1 MKRTEAKNVGQII
14 DDLLKKE
21 NLDVALDEHRA
32 CALWPQIVGD
42 GINRYT
48 IKRYV
53 KDGVMTVH
61 LSSAS
66 LANELMLN
74 RDLYSRAVS
83 AVRQPIESFF
93 NWLNEKTSIQRA
105 HYVRSTDGLVVH
117 VMGSIAIAFT
127 YLIFNC

>member
-1 MKRTEAKNVGQII
+1 MKRTEAKNIGQII

-21 NLDVALDEHRA
+21 NLDVALHEHRA
-32 CALWPQIVGD
+32 SALWPQIVGD

-66 LANELMLN
+66 LANELMLIRASIITRIN
-74 RDLYSRAVS
+74 EALGRDIIRE
-83 AVRQPIESFF
+83 I
-93 NWLNEKTSIQRA
+93 
-105 HYVRSTDGLVVH
+105 
-117 VMGSIAIAFT
+117 
-127 YLIFNC
+127 IFK

>member
-1 MKRTEAKNVGQII
+1 MKHTEAKNIGQII
-14 DDLLKKE
+14 ADVLRKE

-32 CALWPQIVGD
+32 SALWPQIVGD

-48 IKRYV
+48 IRRYV

-74 RDLYSRAVS
+74 RAT
-83 AVRQPIESFF
+83 I
-93 NWLNEKTSIQRA
+93 IQRINEA
-105 HYVRSTDGLVVH
+105 LGRDIIHEIV
-117 VMGSIAIAFT
+117 FK
-127 YLIFNC
+127 

>member
-1 MKRTEAKNVGQII
+1 MKRTEAKNIGQII
-14 DDLLKKE
+14 EDLLKKE
-21 NLDVALDEHRA
+21 NLDVVLDEHRA
-32 CALWPQIVGD
+32 SALWPQIVGD

-74 RDLYSRAVS
+74 RASVIAR
-83 AVRQPIESFF
+83 I
-93 NWLNEKTSIQRA
+93 NEALGREVI
-105 HYVRSTDGLVVH
+105 HE
-117 VMGSIAIAFT
+117 I
-127 YLIFNC
+127 IFK

>member
-1 MKRTEAKNVGQII
+1 MKRTEAKNIGQII
-14 DDLLKKE
+14 NEVLVKE

-53 KDGVMTVH
+53 INGVMTVY

-74 RDLYSRAVS
+74 RMA
-83 AVRQPIESFF
+83 I
-93 NWLNEKTSIQRA
+93 IQRLNQA
-105 HYVRSTDGLVVH
+105 LGRDIIHE
-117 VMGSIAIAFT
+117 I
-127 YLIFNC
+127 IFK

>member
-1 MKRTEAKNVGQII
+1 MKRTEARNIGQII
-14 DDLLKKE
+14 NDVLQRE
-21 NLDVALDEHRA
+21 HLDVALDEPRA
-32 CALWPQIVGD
+32 SALWPQIVGD

-74 RDLYSRAVS
+74 RGTLIAR
-83 AVRQPIESFF
+83 I
-93 NWLNEKTSIQRA
+93 NEALGREII
-105 HYVRSTDGLVVH
+105 HE
-117 VMGSIAIAFT
+117 I
-127 YLIFNC
+127 IFK

>member
-1 MKRTEAKNVGQII
+1 MKRTEAKNIGQII
-14 DDLLKKE
+14 NDLLKKE

-53 KDGVMTVH
+53 NNGVMTVH

-74 RDLYSRAVS
+74 RDRIIVRINEALSRD
-83 AVRQPIESFF
+83 IIHE
-93 NWLNEKTSIQRA
+93 I
-105 HYVRSTDGLVVH
+105 
-117 VMGSIAIAFT
+117 
-127 YLIFNC
+127 IFK

>member
-14 DDLLKKE
+14 NDLLQKE

-32 CALWPQIVGD
+32 SALWPQIVGD

-48 IKRYV
+48 IRRYV

-66 LANELMLN
+66 LKAELMLN
-74 RDLYSRAVS
+74 RDA
-83 AVRQPIESFF
+83 I
-93 NWLNEKTSIQRA
+93 IQRINQA
-105 HYVRSTDGLVVH
+105 LGRDIIREIV
-117 VMGSIAIAFT
+117 FK
-127 YLIFNC
+127 

>member
-1 MKRTEAKNVGQII
+1 MKRTEAKNIGQII
-14 DDLLKKE
+14 NDLLKQE

-32 CALWPQIVGD
+32 SALWPEIVGN

-48 IKRYV
+48 IRRYV

-74 RDLYSRAVS
+74 RASIVQR
-83 AVRQPIESFF
+83 I
-93 NWLNEKTSIQRA
+93 NEALGREIIR
-105 HYVRSTDGLVVH
+105 D
-117 VMGSIAIAFT
+117 I
-127 YLIFNC
+127 IFK

>member
-1 MKRTEAKNVGQII
+1 MKRTEARNIGQII
-14 DDLLKKE
+14 NDLLKKE

-32 CALWPQIVGD
+32 SALWPQIVGD

-53 KDGVMTVH
+53 KDGVMTVY

-74 RDLYSRAVS
+74 RA
-83 AVRQPIESFF
+83 AI
-93 NWLNEKTSIQRA
+93 IQRINDA
-105 HYVRSTDGLVVH
+105 LGRD
-117 VMGSIAIAFT
+117 IIREI
-127 YLIFNC
+127 IFK

>member
-1 MKRTEAKNVGQII
+1 MKRTEARNIGQII
-14 DDLLKKE
+14 NDLLKKE

-66 LANELMLN
+66 LANALMLN
-74 RDLYSRAVS
+74 RDALINRIN
-83 AVRQPIESFF
+83 Q
-93 NWLNEKTSIQRA
+93 
-105 HYVRSTDGLVVH
+105 
-117 VMGSIAIAFT
+117 AIGREIIREI
-127 YLIFNC
+127 IFK